1 MPPKKFDAL
10 TEAEARAFLERYV
23 ATADDRLER
32 FLDLVAETGGPSR
45 AILDR
50 SPESLVPLH
59 GWFVSRAR
67 RADAPDAGGPLPD
80 WYEPD
85 PRELWTQRVAPR
97 TIADADGVA
106 LYLAGVFRRA
116 WPELEWGIGI
126 LPKRLRYAHQHKP
139 LLQAGDTDINVIG
152 IAYGMGVRV
161 AIMDTGREPEA
172 LLEVYRAW
180 IVDRPHEL

>member
-1 MPPKKFDAL
+1 MPPKHFDAL

-23 ATADDRLER
+23 ATTADRLER

-59 GWFVSRAR
+59 VWFVSRAR
-67 RADAPDAGGPLPD
+67 RADASDAAGPLPD

-85 PRELWTQRVAPR
+85 PPELSAQRVAPR
-97 TIADADGVA
+97 TIVDADGLA
-106 LYLAGVFRRA
+106 LYFGEVLRRA
-116 WPELEWGIGI
+116 MPQLRWDIGKE
-126 LPKRLRYAHQHKP
+126 PKRFRYAHQHKP
-139 LLQAGDTDINVIG
+139 LLKAGELDIDVIG

-172 LLEVYRAW
+172 LLDVYRAW
-180 IVDRPHEL
+180 IVDRPQ